1 MKLPE
6 EEKSKLLS
14 CGLDVKKVPFQDG
27 YRVFK
32 PNSVE
37 GNFVEG
43 YEQNYV
49 DGVNGTLDVTMV
61 LNSPISNI
69 FEKSGKYSFLVWEF
83 APGPGPGDFEN
94 CFDDISDCIE
104 DVIDYYFGDSSR
116 MNEKK
121 AVVELNKRL

>member
-1 MKLPE
+1 MFYTLNMKLSE
-6 EEKSKLLS
+6 ENLSKLLS

-32 PNSVE
+32 PNHVK

-49 DGVNGTLDVTMV
+49 DGENGNLNISMV

-69 FEKSGKYSFLVWEF
+69 FENNEKFSFLVWEF

-94 CFDDISDCIE
+94 SFDSVLECID
-104 DVIDYYFGDSSR
+104 DVIDYYFGNPSR
-116 MNEKK
+116 MNE
-121 AVVELNKRL
+121 